1 MWSSSNYGEPDNRTS
16 QRAVPRRVP
25 LSLHDIEE
33 VPYSRREDLLR
44 VYPYIDGA

>member
-1 MWSSSNYGEPDNRTS
+1 MWFSSNSGGPDNHTN
-16 QRAVPRRVP
+16 QMVVPRRVP